1 MEQRGQDAGSIFA
14 SPIYLRLKQ
23 YLNEGHNMTEQDWRE
38 LTDIVNATY
47 TGFTD
52 KLYSLYRMSEQDLRV
67 SLLIKVR
74 IQPKDIATLTAHSKE
89 SMIEYFLANMW
100 QVWAIVAIV
109 CLILELSSGDFF
121 IICLSIGGVFAL
133 IGAALGIN
141 VYWQLFIF
149 AIFSLLSI
157 FFVRP
162 VALRW
167 LHKNEPN
174 KASNADALLGRTGRV
189 TEEIKVGGNGYV
201 QIDGDMWKAVSQKD
215 IAVGETVR
223 VIGRESTIITV
234 DTL

>member
-1 MEQRGQDAGSIFA
+1 
-14 SPIYLRLKQ
+14 
-23 YLNEGHNMTEQDWRE
+23 
-38 LTDIVNATY
+38 
-47 TGFTD
+47 
-52 KLYSLYRMSEQDLRV
+52 
-67 SLLIKVR
+67 
-74 IQPKDIATLTAHSKE
+74 
-89 SMIEYFLANMW
+89 MIEYFIANMW
-100 QVWAIVAIV
+100 QIWAIVAII

-121 IICLSIGGVFAL
+121 IICFSIGGVFAL

-162 VALRW
+162 VALKW

-189 TEEIKVGGNGYV
+189 TEAIKADASGYV
-201 QIDGDMWKAVSQKD
+201 QIDGDMWRAVSTTD
-215 IAVGETVR
+215 IPVGETVR

-234 DTL
+234 EAL